1 MKKDDALKMDSLD
14 QISWVKNEF
23 EYGDGNKSDKI
34 YFTSSMTQPGHFI
47 TKGCPNSPG
56 FIDQTAGWL

>member
-23 EYGDGNKSDKI
+23 EYGDGNKLSLI
-34 YFTSSMTQPGHFI
+34 HI
-47 TKGCPNSPG
+47 
-56 FIDQTAGWL
+56 